1 VRIKREW
8 ITRAVFAAL
17 GGGAGYAYYAFIGCR
32 TGSCP
37 IWSSP
42 VISTAY
48 GAAAGALLA
57 LSTKQST
64 TDKGQ

>member
-1 VRIKREW
+1 MKKHWLKRIL
-8 ITRAVFAAL
+8 FAGIGA
-17 GGGAGYAYYAFIGCR
+17 GAGYAYYAFVGCR

-57 LSTKQST
+57 WSTSSPSKT
-64 TDKGQ
+64 GDGR